1 MHEAARTAAGCA
13 PGRSPVD
20 SEFCEIQDSPWAPC
34 HAQAAVQFE
43 NSAAG
48 DQSPALLPGT
58 RRGSTRYGGPVVQ
71 VLVQR
76 CECKCQHRTR
86 SFAGYQW
93 PPSRARFN
101 HKADEGTQ
109 RNLELGNKMQGLHG
123 NRGPVFLRSPEP
135 APSETLACPWS
146 SSYRC

>member
-1 MHEAARTAAGCA
+1 MREAARTTAGCA

-20 SEFCEIQDSPWAPC
+20 SEFCEIQDSLWAAC

-48 DQSPALLPGT
+48 GQSPALLPGI

-71 VLVQR
+71 VCVQH
-76 CECKCQHRTR
+76 CGCKCQHRTR

-93 PPSRARFN
+93 PPSLARFN
-101 HKADEGTQ
+101 HKGDTRTQ
-109 RNLELGNKMQGLHG
+109 RNLELGNKMQLLHG
-123 NRGPVFLRSPEP
+123 NRGPIFLSSPE
-135 APSETLACPWS
+135 AALSES
-146 SSYRC
+146 